1 MSGTILGPDGKPRCR
16 WCGAAPEFFDYHDT
30 EWGLPVGDDHR
41 LFEKLCLEGF
51 QSGLSWRTILA
62 KRENFRAAF
71 DNFDFDKIARYAR
84 RDVDRLL
91 KDEGIVRHRGKI
103 EAVVNNARRARE
115 LVKQEGSLAAF
126 IWRYEPDAAQL
137 PKPQT
142 ASTSAAS
149 LALSKDLKKQGWK
162 FVGPTTVHAFMQ
174 AMGLV
179 NDHVE
184 DCAIRAKVERARKN
198 FRRPGR

>member
-1 MSGTILGPDGKPRCR
+1 MSRTILGPDGKPRCR
-16 WCGAAPEFFDYHDT
+16 WCGAAPEFFDYHDS
-30 EWGLPVGDDHR
+30 EWGFPVSDDRR

-62 KRENFRAAF
+62 KRENFRVAF
-71 DNFDFDKIARYAR
+71 DDFDFDKIARYAER
-84 RDVDRLL
+84 HVDRLL

-103 EAVVNNARRARE
+103 EAVLNNARRARE

-149 LALSKDLKKQGWK
+149 IALSKDLKKQGWK
-162 FVGPTTVHAFMQ
+162 FVGPTTVYAFMQ
-174 AMGLV
+174 AMGLI
-179 NDHVE
+179 NDHVA